1 MLPLP
6 ASVIPVIANAPVLL
20 TSTSPDVVFEADK
33 LLTAA
38 VSALLPLTEPIPVFA
53 VKLNVPAVTLVVA
66 ALLPLIEPA
75 AADKVTILPVA
86 VIEPLEPNEILLF
99 VVVAFILTVD
109 VNAPL
114 TAMTPLS
121 LNVNVPPVTPV
132 GVAVPTTVIPPVIAL
147 EPIVKPPVELI
158 VANCVLLMPNTPALF
173 AAPTP
178 N

>member
-38 VSALLPLTEPIPVFA
+38 VSALLPLTKPIPVFA

-75 AADKVTILPVA
+75 AADNVTVFPVA
-86 VIEPLEPNEILLF
+86 IMDPLEPNEILLF
-99 VVVAFILTVD
+99 VVVAFTFTVD
-109 VNAPL
+109 VNPAL
-114 TAMTPLS
+114 IAIAPLS
-121 LNVNVPPVTPV
+121 LKVNVPPVTPV
-132 GVAVPTTVIPPVIAL
+132 GAAVPTTVIPPVIAL
-147 EPIVKPPVELI
+147 DPIVNPPVEVM
-158 VANCVLLMPNTPALF
+158 VAN
-173 AAPTP
+173 
-178 N
+178 